1 MYLEIGL
8 GTVILIEGYV
18 VWNLIRK
25 TELLETW
32 VENFTQTIETVQND
46 LTLIDSTGHFE
57 SDDEVG
63 FFFDELKNIQSM
75 LNETFGEQDNQ
86 EKTNAEE
93 KE

>member
-46 LTLIDSTGHFE
+46 LTLIDFTVHFE
-57 SDDEVG
+57 SDDEIG
-63 FFFDELKNIQSM
+63 AIFKQIK
-75 LNETFGEQDNQ
+75 ETVKQLESYKGE
-86 EKTNAEE
+86 EE
-93 KE
+93 